1 MEKSYHPSI
10 ASAFSNNCN
19 VFSIVWLKKTGAE
32 LSYTK
37 TKLSARLILYITL
50 SQKSTWIFWISH
62 MVMYVLT
69 YEQILPLLLLW
80 VFTSQWRMKQS
91 EGSLL
96 LCVASNYYHV
106 VLNYRFYKELWINQN
121 QSMWT
126 DTTEKSS
133 ISHPCPLRCLTWSCL
148 LFIFKL
154 FLLAHS
160 ILFTIWVFGCLFF
173 AFHFFP
179 PWN

>member
-19 VFSIVWLKKTGAE
+19 VFSIVWPKKTGAE

-37 TKLSARLILYITL
+37 ANFIHHTQSKKYLDILDITYGHVCVNI
-50 SQKSTWIFWISH
+50 WAN
-62 MVMYVLT
+62 
-69 YEQILPLLLLW
+69 
-80 VFTSQWRMKQS
+80 FTSVIAVSIHFTVKNEAEWRFIVA
-91 EGSLL
+91 